1 MSRDPGDPEDRNPAD
16 KATGSAPGS
25 SRSSV
30 DGAATGP
37 AAADRVEHAARQA
50 AQRERAGR
58 EEPEPSLG
66 ARLGQIGILGWT
78 IVVPTLLGL
87 VLGHWL
93 DRYFGTRVFFSAPL
107 LMVGA
112 GVGLWSAW
120 KWMHRQTQRK

>member
-66 ARLGQIGILGWT
+66 ARWAGSA
-78 IVVPTLLGL
+78 
-87 VLGHWL
+87 
-93 DRYFGTRVFFSAPL
+93 FSAGRSWCQLCSVSYSDIGSTVISEP
-107 LMVGA
+107 G
-112 GVGLWSAW
+112 SSFP
-120 KWMHRQTQRK
+120 HRC

>member
-1 MSRDPGDPEDRNPAD
+1 MSRNPDNPDGSNRAD
-16 KATGSAPGS
+16 KAAGTDRPSAE
-25 SRSSV
+25 RV
-30 DGAATGP
+30 EADRVAT
-37 AAADRVEHAARQA
+37 DRVEHAARQA
-50 AQRERAGR
+50 AQRERAGL

-112 GVGLWSAW
+112 AVGLWSAW

>member
-1 MSRDPGDPEDRNPAD
+1 MSRPPVNPDDPSRPDEPAGNAAGTDRVSAD
-16 KATGSAPGS
+16 RVS
-25 SRSSV
+25 
-30 DGAATGP
+30 
-37 AAADRVEHAARQA
+37 ADRVEHAARQA
-50 AQRERAGR
+50 ARRERAGR

-87 VLGHWL
+87 ALGHWL

-107 LMVGA
+107 LMIGA

-120 KWMHRQTQRK
+120 KWMHRQTHRK